1 MASEALRSKGIYTHD
16 KIIPLK
22 YMRVY
27 VAGGWFSPE
36 QETTLNELERL
47 VDRWFKY
54 SFKPRHDANADSEL
68 TFKEIFDLDVE
79 ALRCS
84 DLVIAST
91 VGKDMGTLWECGY
104 AAALGI
110 PIIYF
115 TPGIKTINLMLA
127 KSGSVV
133 RDEGEFE
140 LALAK
145 LGEDKGNYTFSEMEL
160 E

>member
-1 MASEALRSKGIYTHD
+1 MAIEALRSKGIYTHD

-36 QETTLNELERL
+36 QEKALDELEKL
-47 VDRWFKY
+47 VDEWFKY
-54 SFKPRHDANADSEL
+54 SFKPRHEANSGDHDL
-68 TFKEIFDLDVE
+68 QEIFALDVE

-104 AAALGI
+104 AAALGL
-110 PIIYF
+110 PIIYY

-127 KSGSVV
+127 KSGYVV
-133 RDEGEFE
+133 RDEQEFE
-140 LALAK
+140 KALTK
-145 LGEDKGNYTFSEMEL
+145 VGEIKGYYPTDMGIE
-160 E
+160 